1 MKATDGITTVI
12 DNTHYNKCPDYG
24 QEHFESTY
32 HEPVVL
38 NWEDYFDQEADEII
52 ESIRMYE
59 QFGIYQ

>member
-1 MKATDGITTVI
+1 MKATDGITKVV
-12 DNTHYNKCPDYG
+12 DNIHYNECPDYS

-32 HEPVVL
+32 YESVIL
-38 NWEDYFDQEADEII
+38 NWEDYFDQEAEEII